1 MYSIRDPVRFGLRN
15 SLVPSPCSLK
25 QATFFAYGIQSCLV
39 HVSLTQGYCQAS
51 DAIPCKVLSSFP
63 LLFVML
69 AHSSSLGKLVVSVV
83 GVRLTFIR
91 HSVGAPITPDGSAL
105 PAFLKAH
112 IFVTQAAWMTL
123 IHRYWGPRA
132 VRRGRW
138 SWLWAL
144 SE

>member
-1 MYSIRDPVRFGLRN
+1 MYSIRDPVLLGLRN
-15 SLVPSPCSLK
+15 SLEPSPCSLK

-63 LLFVML
+63 LLFVIL
-69 AHSSSLGKLVVSVV
+69 AGGSSLGKLVVSVV
-83 GVRLTFIR
+83 GVRLTSPR
-91 HSVGAPITPDGSAL
+91 HWFGASITPDRSAL

-112 IFVTQAAWMTL
+112 IFGTQAAWMTL